1 MSGRQIRFKKIP
13 IWSVVEGIILLCGV
27 LLVAYGFHLNSEAA
41 LYCGLAL
48 TILGALVGIIF
59 FVVSLAK
66 MRVQRDGGSEGGK
79 E

>member
-13 IWSVVEGIILLCGV
+13 IWSVIEGIILLCGV
-27 LLVAYGFHLNSEAA
+27 LLVAYGYRVNSGAA

-66 MRVQRDGGSEGGK
+66 MKRSKSGQ
-79 E
+79 